1 MKYTKTLQLSIFLAI
16 AAVLST
22 GLAYAEQPVDSA
34 QGPLSAEA
42 AGMANGAAFQLSQGM
57 SQRELDAFFDSEY
70 TYWDAAVL
78 ASYWGQD
85 LDETKARIGR
95 KVMWGPADVAILEQF
110 LLDARLESL
119 QSVDELEFYRET
131 SYGYDDAVVLA
142 DFWGDATPFDAKLRI
157 ERNLILGN
165 ADDVEAALQL
175 AIP

>member
-1 MKYTKTLQLSIFLAI
+1 MKYTKTLQLSILLAI

-22 GLAYAEQPVDSA
+22 GLAYAEQPVDPA
-34 QGPLSAEA
+34 QGPLSAEP
-42 AGMANGAAFQLSQGM
+42 AGMAFQLSQGM

-95 KVMWGPADVAILEQF
+95 KVMWGPADVAMLEQF

-131 SYGYDDAVVLA
+131 SYGYDDAVFLA

-165 ADDVEAALQL
+165 ADEVAAALQL
-175 AIP
+175 AMP

>member
-1 MKYTKTLQLSIFLAI
+1 MKYTKTLQLSILLAI

-34 QGPLSAEA
+34 QGALSAEP
-42 AGMANGAAFQLSQGM
+42 AGMAVQLSQGM

-95 KVMWGPADVAILEQF
+95 KVMWGPADVAMLEQF

-165 ADDVEAALQL
+165 ADEVEAALQL
-175 AIP
+175 AMP